1 MTQNRPKSSIEN
13 EIDDNLKRA
22 FDEIANAPVPSR
34 FTDLLDQLKQGEGP
48 NKGIDTDKDE
58 GSAND

>member
-1 MTQNRPKSSIEN
+1 MTQNRPKSTIET

-34 FTDLLDQLKQGEGP
+34 FTDLLDKLKQSDGVAANTPNGEGS
-48 NKGIDTDKDE
+48 G
-58 GSAND
+58 ND

>member
-1 MTQNRPKSSIEN
+1 MTQNRPKSSIET

-34 FTDLLDQLKQGEGP
+34 FTDLLDQLKQSGRTSETP
-48 NKGIDTDKDE
+48 QNDE
-58 GSAND
+58 GSADD